1 MQITI
6 KIDNYQGLVVY
17 KCKPTSCTYHA
28 GKKELTFEANVA
40 DGKLYRLVYDGD
52 KFIDLI
58 EGQGTTVTIWDI
70 FTGTKEDCLKI
81 MDEQGWEIEPLLPT
95 GIGTST

>member
-6 KIDNYQGLVVY
+6 KTDKYQELEVY
-17 KCKPTSCTYHA
+17 KHKPTLCTYHA

-40 DGKLYRLVYDGD
+40 AGKDYRLVHDGD

-70 FTGTKEDCLKI
+70 FTGTEEECLQMMK
-81 MDEQGWEIEPLLPT
+81 DQGWDNAEL
-95 GIGTST
+95 